1 MGASGERK
9 RIFEYPSPTKID
21 CPNGNYFVIPSS
33 IILSNEVND
42 KRVTAFSFFS
52 VRRGLDC
59 KVSFSLNSLVQWA
72 GRKPDRHKNGV
83 NSKFLK
89 AVEYMSDE
97 GYVHLSDEVSNSS
110 YIDASLDVSRISD
123 ECNNKRR
130 FATIYIDEL
139 EKILKYENP
148 NPKDAFLNGDVLLL
162 VFSYL
167 RMKIYR
173 RRNELLP
180 EEINIDNKNDHQYD
194 IEARRIAS
202 PEVHSGYYCEIA
214 ENLGLTSRTVSKAV
228 DALMDMELIYHE
240 SLPRIK
246 HDGKWK
252 TTHTLFCNFYKRE
265 RDNVLASGKDYYLQE
280 IKRKKDRIFK
290 E

>member
-9 RIFEYPSPTKID
+9 RIFEYPSPTKIG
-21 CPNGNYFVIPSS
+21 CPNGNYFVVPSS
-33 IILSNEVND
+33 IILSKEVND

-52 VRRGLDC
+52 VRRGLDY

-83 NSKFLK
+83 NAKFLK
-89 AVEYMSDE
+89 AVEYLSDE
-97 GYVHLSDEVSNSS
+97 GYVHISDTISNSS
-110 YIDASLDVSRISD
+110 YIDAYFDNDKVSD
-123 ECNNKRR
+123 ECNR

-139 EKILKYENP
+139 NKILEYENP
-148 NPKDAFLNGDVLLL
+148 NPKDTFLNGDVLLL

-167 RMKIYR
+167 RMKIFR
-173 RRNELLP
+173 RRNMLLP
-180 EEINIDNKNDHQYD
+180 EEINIDNRNDHQYD
-194 IEARRIAS
+194 VETRRISS
-202 PEVHSGYYCEIA
+202 PEAYSGYYCEIA
-214 ENLGLTSRTVSKAV
+214 DELGLTARTVSKAV
-228 DALMDMELIYHE
+228 DALMDLELIYHE
-240 SLPRIK
+240 ALPRVK

-265 RDNVLASGKDYYLQE
+265 KDNILAYGKDYYLQE
-280 IKRKKDRIFK
+280 IKRKKDKILN